1 MARRLA
7 QSANS
12 SAKWVLIVAYPLA
25 IGLVVLGAFKLG
37 WIAIAELP
45 SVSLTAFVAFNA
57 GILVYYFY
65 LRHFYLK
72 LYRADGRG
80 GTWSY
85 CFDDAGIV
93 YAKEGRL
100 EVRLTW
106 RAVDSVEDTGSMVL
120 FRFSVQGL
128 SIPAH
133 FCQRCR
139 TYRFR
144 YRHCRAHQGR
154 SRKCRALTN
163 GGSGLPRP
171 IFSPLPGSDIPS
183 FRPGIA
189 GLRP

>member
-1 MARRLA
+1 LNDASAQWPFRFTVTFTDGELRTYRKLMARRLA

-120 FRFSVQGL
+120 FRFSLQGL
-128 SIPAH
+128 SIPARI
-133 FCQRCR
+133 FANDAAR
-139 TYRFR
+139 TAFVTATAARIK
-144 YRHCRAHQGR
+144 AAAE
-154 SRKCRALTN
+154 S
-163 GGSGLPRP
+163 
-171 IFSPLPGSDIPS
+171 
-183 FRPGIA
+183 A
-189 GLRP
+189 GP